1 MCQELFGSNYHCKV
15 LLSLPSRKL
24 ISVILELSEHFIRHK
39 EMYAILVIRLK
50 QSKCLH
56 LIQTRYKVWRFNT
69 QTILDIFFPLSCSW
83 VSEVSIEN
91 LNWCFHSDFKL
102 SRNFRTSNLHLK
114 DFSLMHDVL
123 LIVGFNILP
132 KNEAIPCKWYK
143 GG

>member
-1 MCQELFGSNYHCKV
+1 MPRTLRVE
-15 LLSLPSRKL
+15 LSLQGTSK
-24 ISVILELSEHFIRHK
+24 SSLEEADFSNSWIVRTFYQTQGNVCNSSHQIETIK
-39 EMYAILVIRLK
+39 ESSSDTNKI
-50 QSKCLH
+50 
-56 LIQTRYKVWRFNT
+56 KVWRFIT
-69 QTILDIFFPLSCSW
+69 LTILDIFFPLSCSW
-83 VSEVSIEN
+83 VSEVSVEN
-91 LNWCFHSDFKL
+91 LNWCFHLDFKL